1 MKRQSSPPTDA
12 AERPELRLQEAIPD
26 GRQQAGESASA
37 EARYALRRAILH
49 EFQWVTE
56 RKAYVTLH

>member
-1 MKRQSSPPTDA
+1 MKRHSSPVADA
-12 AERPELRLQEAIPD
+12 AKRPELRLQEVIPD

-37 EARYALRRAILH
+37 EARYALRRATLH
-49 EFQWVTE
+49 QFLWQTE